1 MIKDNDRHVI
11 EFHLFDETIFNS
23 FPQIGQVKCD
33 YITKATYYRLFI
45 DRMLNSDI
53 DKVLYLDSDIVVD
66 KSLETLWNSNISN
79 YAVGCVT
86 DMSEAKHDYNR
97 LDFDPKLGYFNA
109 GVLLINLKYWRDHH
123 IIDEFVNIIINHPEM
138 IEQHD
143 QDVLNIVLC
152 KNKFT
157 LPLTYNVQNGFL
169 FKPEYLELDEKKYK
183 MDLEQAVQNPVI
195 IHYTAVI
202 KPWHLECNHPLRK
215 RWFKYRNL
223 TMWKK
228 CRIKRKRSIIR
239 TKIGNLLRKYH
250 LRPQIPKE
258 VNKYIELSNN

>member
-1 MIKDNDRHVI
+1 
-11 EFHLFDETIFNS
+11 
-23 FPQIGQVKCD
+23 
-33 YITKATYYRLFI
+33 
-45 DRMLNSDI
+45 MLNSDI

-169 FKPEYLELDEKKYK
+169 FKPEYLELDEKNTKWILSK
-183 MDLEQAVQNPVI
+183 Q
-195 IHYTAVI
+195 
-202 KPWHLECNHPLRK
+202 
-215 RWFKYRNL
+215 FK
-223 TMWKK
+223 
-228 CRIKRKRSIIR
+228 I
-239 TKIGNLLRKYH
+239 LLSSTTQQ
-250 LRPQIPKE
+250 L
-258 VNKYIELSNN
+258 